1 MPFLRA
7 ALIKQKKLEPA
18 IEEVKVVLPPVV
30 EEEQKEPEEE
40 FTPVQI
46 EDLHRLIDIRTE
58 EAELAEREI
67 PPESVIVVVHET
79 PQEIPEAE
87 IIAEIEDVL
96 TETPTLEAVQ
106 EVSEPEVEIIT
117 EPEDVLLETTTLE
130 TVQEVPEPEDIFTE
144 APTLEAVQEVSEPEA
159 EIITK
164 PEDVLPET
172 TTLEAVQEITEPETP
187 QEAPELET
195 EPDIDFV
202 QETPEPD
209 SLPEIQQAET
219 QQDLPEPETSQEQ
232 ETVIAP
238 EDEIEILPETSDTQ
252 TDLLPEIT
260 QSETAQDFDENSLL
274 SEPEIPETQPTIT
287 PEPEIIPDVTPEH
300 ENETEQEIS
309 QPEKSHKDYSGSQ
322 LDYDFTSGERYV
334 DKVSTKTEFDKMLDE
349 LANISKELLSWQAD
363 KFARDYTG
371 KFTEGES
378 SQAEARKYEAFL
390 GGYITNAAMM
400 LYDKG
405 YRDAALK
412 QLEQAI
418 SILQARKKLEDETS
432 AIKSRVEEQ
441 NDAVDLSDILGLFGD
456 G

>member
-106 EVSEPEVEIIT
+106 ETPEPEAEIIT
-117 EPEDVLLETTTLE
+117 EPEDVLPETLTLE
-130 TVQEVPEPEDIFTE
+130 TVQET
-144 APTLEAVQEVSEPEA
+144 
-159 EIITK
+159 
-164 PEDVLPET
+164 
-172 TTLEAVQEITEPETP
+172 
-187 QEAPELET
+187 
-195 EPDIDFV
+195 
-202 QETPEPD
+202 
-209 SLPEIQQAET
+209 
-219 QQDLPEPETSQEQ
+219 PEPETSQEQ
-232 ETVIAP
+232 EIVIEP
-238 EDEIEILPETSDTQ
+238 EYITPEAEIEILPETSDTQ

-260 QSETAQDFDENSLL
+260 QSETVQDFDENSLL
-274 SEPEIPETQPTIT
+274 SEPEII
-287 PEPEIIPDVTPEH
+287 PEP

>member
-58 EAELAEREI
+58 EAEIAEKEV
-67 PPESVIVVVHET
+67 PPEPVIFVVHET

-87 IIAEIEDVL
+87 IIAEIENVL
-96 TETPTLEAVQ
+96 TETPTLEAVP
-106 EVSEPEVEIIT
+106 EVPEPEAEIIT
-117 EPEDVLLETTTLE
+117 EPEDVFTEAPALE
-130 TVQEVPEPEDIFTE
+130 TVQET
-144 APTLEAVQEVSEPEA
+144 
-159 EIITK
+159 
-164 PEDVLPET
+164 
-172 TTLEAVQEITEPETP
+172 
-187 QEAPELET
+187 
-195 EPDIDFV
+195 
-202 QETPEPD
+202 
-209 SLPEIQQAET
+209 
-219 QQDLPEPETSQEQ
+219 PEPETSQEQ
-232 ETVIAP
+232 EIVIEPEYITP

-274 SEPEIPETQPTIT
+274 SEQEILETQPTIT